1 MANRQETQKPQY
13 VSDSHE
19 YQELQSLKISS
30 QGVFIPKIVQYRLSD
45 HLINIEGVY
54 KKTWLD
60 WLRIRRLGGS
70 SPSKRTQDSPKLRD
84 PKPQKSDQVR
94 QKQFSSEGLPAAR
107 VLEI

>member
-1 MANRQETQKPQY
+1 VHRYAELLRGDCILHFADRSDWFGSFHYRPDHVANRQETQKPQY

-54 KKTWLD
+54 KKT
-60 WLRIRRLGGS
+60 
-70 SPSKRTQDSPKLRD
+70 
-84 PKPQKSDQVR
+84 
-94 QKQFSSEGLPAAR
+94 
-107 VLEI
+107 